1 MLWAKRYKLLTLK
14 NYEDQFL
21 YYINK
26 FSKELTR
33 YDDIKWFDVNTNW
46 CLQKTYK
53 NYLDWTFV
61 VTDDDEEELI
71 AFAAVQD
78 FNNGVARILT
88 RLYYNPKY
96 RRKNIRYESNELT
109 PGNVIAKHQVDN
121 FHFMKHLFF
130 SVEYIYRRPTIIKL
144 GKKLNKF
151 YGHQWNTL
159 PDLYKTY
166 NKDEKGA
173 WQSVIA
179 YSFLEEQFPLEHITL
194 LDWKEKY
201 DR

>member
-1 MLWAKRYKLLTLK
+1 MLWAKKYKLLSLK

-33 YDDIKWFDVNTNW
+33 HDDIKWFDTNTNW

-61 VTDDDEEELI
+61 VTDDYEEELI

-78 FNNGVARILT
+78 FGNDVARILT

-109 PGNVIAKHQVDN
+109 PGNVIAKRQVDN
-121 FHFMKHLFF
+121 FNNMKHLFF

-144 GKKLNKF
+144 GEKLNKF
-151 YGHQWNTL
+151 YGHNWNEE
-159 PDLYKTY
+159 PGLYKTY
-166 NKDEKGA
+166 DKDEKGA

-179 YSFLEEQFPLEHITL
+179 YNLVKEKFPLENMTL

-201 DR
+201 GG

>member
-1 MLWAKRYKLLTLK
+1 MLWAKKYKLLSLK

-21 YYINK
+21 YYINR

-33 YDDIKWFDVNTNW
+33 HDDIKWFDTSTNW

-53 NYLDWTFV
+53 NYLDWSFV

-78 FNNGVARILT
+78 FGNDVARILT

-121 FHFMKHLFF
+121 FNNKNHLFF

-151 YGHQWNTL
+151 YGHKWNTQ
-159 PDLYKTY
+159 PGLYKTY

-179 YSFLEEQFPLEHITL
+179 YSFVKEKFPLDHMTL
-194 LDWKEKY
+194 LDWKDKY
-201 DR
+201 GG